1 MAYIGNE
8 LNTVFTV
15 GKLYSIH
22 YFEYMSTFAFE
33 GESHDFWEFVYVD
46 KGEVNITAGTRKG
59 KLYFTNRTNFTMLR
73 QPVILPLIWSLSHLN
88 APVKPCSFSG
98 AGF

>member
-15 GKLYSIH
+15 GKLCSIH

-33 GESHDFWEFVYVD
+33 GESRFLGVR
-46 KGEVNITAGTRKG
+46 IR
-59 KLYFTNRTNFTMLR
+59 R
-73 QPVILPLIWSLSHLN
+73 Q
-88 APVKPCSFSG
+88 G
-98 AGF
+98 